1 MCAFVDCLTEC
12 VIYRLPV
19 PRGAMALV
27 EAAAN
32 IDIEDTDS
40 EFWAAFAIFQASFQ
54 QQRMQQLCIIVKLE
68 ELGADRNHARH
79 RSQTLFLADA
89 ALLVNVWFGQAR
101 GKFRGTRQHFRI
113 FQTANSERTFR

>member
-1 MCAFVDCLTEC
+1 M
-12 VIYRLPV
+12 

-40 EFWAAFAIFQASFQ
+40 ELWAAFAIFQASVQ

-68 ELGADRNHARH
+68 ELGADRNRTRR
-79 RSQTLFLADA
+79 RSRTLFLAAA
-89 ALLVNVWFGQAR
+89 ALSSGERLVW
-101 GKFRGTRQHFRI
+101 
-113 FQTANSERTFR
+113 ANPREVSWYEATLPHLPDSGF